1 MKFTQY
7 MQKKD
12 PAKINESQNPEAINE
27 RSGDDSFMKIIMSAV
42 SYAKA
47 SAMLPQYKEATLAAD
62 TELNKAKADAKTLT
76 ITKRIKA
83 LELKKANLPD
93 NKKEAVINQI
103 EKLKDATA
111 NLSDQAEA
119 KQNALNDA
127 ATNIKSELD
136 EEVRKIEGGLGD
148 LVSKKMTAISQEA
161 KQAGL
166 EAKAKVAKATGKA
179 ERAEKAES
187 ELKTL
192 NDKHKDTLKKIEA
205 GETSSEED
213 LKEVDGIEA
222 VRPELENYLKV
233 SKGMNAVKV
242 TLNRLYSEAEAI
254 NTSNIDDSFD
264 ADQFIRG
271 LSEEDSFDIFEDES
285 KEKSVSPD
293 DVRGKI
299 MAGDKEEV
307 DEKIALLKQ
316 LEKAIDSWEKTL
328 GAQAEAKKAI
338 WEKVKGKPTT
348 KSVLK
353 IAGADEE
360 SIKEESDGSFT
371 ASKLS
376 PKWEALIDKTD
387 DSPLVKIAE
396 TKKKIADENIPALE
410 KEKGAPADASEK
422 PTSTDDSE
430 PAEPAE
436 KTSEEDGKKEEIK
449 TKIEAKKKE
458 LSDAQ
463 AAEKPQEEIDKL
475 IDDLNALKKDLSDLG
490 ESVDYIDTFLK
501 EFNSPAKVS
510 AAPETKIMK
519 FADFLA
525 NR

>member
-1 MKFTQY
+1 MKFNQY

-12 PAKINESQNPEAINE
+12 SAKINESKNSRTINE
-27 RSGDDSFMKIIMSAV
+27 AGGEDSFMAMIMSAV

-47 SAMLPQYKEATLAAD
+47 SAMLPQYKEAALAAD
-62 TELNKAKADAKTLT
+62 TELNVAMVGAKTLT
-76 ITKRIKA
+76 ILKRIKS
-83 LELKKANLPD
+83 LEEKKANLPN
-93 NKKEAVINQI
+93 NKKEPIINQI
-103 EKLKDATA
+103 EKLKDAQA
-111 NLSDQAEA
+111 NLKDQAEA
-119 KQNALNDA
+119 KQNALSDA
-127 ATNIKSELD
+127 ATNIKTDLD
-136 EEVRKIEGGLGD
+136 EEVKKIEGGLGD

-166 EAKAKVAKATGKA
+166 EAKAKVAKAQGKND
-179 ERAEKAES
+179 RADKAQN
-187 ELKTL
+187 ELKEL
-192 NDKHKDTLKKIEA
+192 NQKHEDTLKKIAA
-205 GETSSEED
+205 GEASSEED
-213 LKEVDGIEA
+213 LREVEGIEA

-233 SKGMNAVKV
+233 SKEMNTVKV

-254 NTSNIDDSFD
+254 NTSSIDDSFD

-271 LSEEDSFDIFEDES
+271 LSEDDNFDIFEDVT

-316 LEKAIDSWEKTL
+316 LEKAIDSWEKAL
-328 GAQAEAKKAI
+328 GSQTEAKNAI

-376 PKWEALIDKTD
+376 PKWDALINKTD

-396 TKKKIADENIPALE
+396 TKKKITDENIPALE
-410 KEKGAPADASEK
+410 KEK
-422 PTSTDDSE
+422 TSSNDGG
-430 PAEPAE
+430 
-436 KTSEEDGKKEEIK
+436 GKKAPSNDNDATKKDIK
-449 TKIEAKKKE
+449 SKIEAKQQE
-458 LSDAQ
+458 LSKAQ
-463 AAEKPQEEIDKL
+463 TDEKPQEEINAL
-475 IDDLNALKKDLSDLG
+475 ISDLNALKQDLSDL
-490 ESVDYIDTFLK
+490 SVDNNSVEYIDTFLK
-501 EFNSPAKVS
+501 EFNSPVKV
-510 AAPETKIMK
+510 PTTPDTKIMK

-525 NR
+525 SRSN